1 MKKVRIVLD
10 DILKQ
15 QNMTRYELSK
25 RTNIKFQTIDNY
37 YKNKVIRYDSD
48 ILLKIC
54 ISLSC
59 DIADI
64 IKIVDIEE

>member
-37 YKNKVIRYDSD
+37 YKNKVIRYNSE

-64 IKIVDIEE
+64 IKIVEIEE